1 MLHRPPLHLQNPRGA
16 AVCYERRGSV
26 EDSAE
31 ENSVDISRL
40 TFSLARST
48 VYYKEGADFMAFSI
62 RLTDEEKA
70 LAESYAKLHS
80 ISVAEAFKRALFDQI
95 EDEFDITVAG
105 EAYKEFLADPK
116 TYTHDEVKEL
126 LGL

>member
-1 MLHRPPLHLQNPRGA
+1 MP
-16 AVCYERRGSV
+16 Y
-26 EDSAE
+26 
-31 ENSVDISRL
+31 
-40 TFSLARST
+40 
-48 VYYKEGADFMAFSI
+48 SI
-62 RLTDEEKA
+62 RLTDDEKA